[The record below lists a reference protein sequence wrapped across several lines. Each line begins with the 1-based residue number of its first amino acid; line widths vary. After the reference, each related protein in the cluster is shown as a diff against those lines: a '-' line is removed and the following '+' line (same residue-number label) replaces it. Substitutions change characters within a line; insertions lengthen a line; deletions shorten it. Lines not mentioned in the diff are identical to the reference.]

1 MEYHK
6 SLQRQLN
13 RLNIKLDELPS
24 DQKKRWEELLQ
35 LVNKSYFEADQER
48 YLLERSME
56 ISSRE
61 LLELNKSLETAQHM
75 GRLGY
80 WEADIP
86 NNKIFWSKELY
97 LLHGLTPGEPP
108 PKYDP
113 FLQTVHEDDRDHM
126 KDLLEKA
133 LVEEGTYANELRIKV
148 ANGEYRWFY
157 VTFQSILEK
166 NSQILRGIS
175 LDITER
181 KKAEQEISSLHN
193 QLVFSSRL
201 AGMADVAA
209 STLHNVG
216 NVLNSANVSIEFLKE
231 FISQSKMKE
240 VESLT
245 LLLQKNLSHLSKYI
259 ETDPQ
264 GKYVP
269 EYMIALLQ
277 KVHEEYALFSKEVE
291 SMSKHISH
299 VSDIIVTQ
307 NDISRASGMM
317 EKVFLPEVIDTAI
330 EMTDF
335 SFEEHNIRIIKS
347 YQKTPFV
354 LTDKVKFLQIL
365 INLIRNAKD
374 ALVTNTPDEKRTII
388 ISLKE
393 ENLDNTLIIKVK
405 DNGVGILPE
414 NYTRIFSFGFTT
426 KEHGHGMG
434 LHMSALNAKEMGGSL
449 EVESEGLGKGATFKL
464 TIPKVEVSSSSAITT

>member
-6 SLQRQLN
+6 LLQRQLS

-24 DQKKRWEELLQ
+24 DQKERWENFLQ
-35 LVNKSYFEADQER
+35 LVNKAYSEADQER

-61 LLELNKSLETAQHM
+61 LLELNKNLETAQHM
-75 GRLGY
+75 GHLGY

-86 NNKIFWSKELY
+86 NDKIFWSKELY

-113 FLQTVHEDDRDHM
+113 FLKTVHEDDRAHM
-126 KDLLEKA
+126 KALLEKA
-133 LVEEGTYANELRIKV
+133 LVEEGTYKNELRIKI

-157 VTFQSILEK
+157 VTFQSILKK
-166 NSQILRGIS
+166 NSKILRGIS
-175 LDITER
+175 LDVTER
-181 KKAEQEISSLHN
+181 KKAEQEITSLHN
-193 QLVFSSRL
+193 QLIFSSRL

-231 FISQSKMKE
+231 FILQSKMKE
-240 VESLT
+240 VETLT
-245 LLLQKNLSHLSKYI
+245 LLLQKNLSHLPKYI

-277 KVHEEYALFSKEVE
+277 KIQDEYALFSKEVE
-291 SMSKHISH
+291 NMSKHISH
-299 VSDIIVTQ
+299 VTDIIVTQ
-307 NDISRASGMM
+307 NDISRASGVM
-317 EKVFLPEVIDTAI
+317 EKVFLPEVIDTAL
-330 EMTDF
+330 EMTNF
-335 SFEEHNIRIIKS
+335 SFKENNIHIVKS

-374 ALVTNTPDEKRTII
+374 ALMANAADEKKII
-388 ISLKE
+388 TISLK
-393 ENLDNTLIIKVK
+393 
-405 DNGVGILPE
+405 
-414 NYTRIFSFGFTT
+414 
-426 KEHGHGMG
+426 KEK
-434 LHMSALNAKEMGGSL
+434 LNK
-449 EVESEGLGKGATFKL
+449 KL
-464 TIPKVEVSSSSAITT
+464 RG

>member
-24 DQKKRWEELLQ
+24 DQKKRWEDFLQ
-35 LVNKSYFEADQER
+35 LVHKSYLEADQER

-80 WEADIP
+80 WEADIT
-86 NNKIFWSKELY
+86 NDKIFWSKELY

-113 FLQTVHEDDRDHM
+113 FLQSVHEDDRAHM
-126 KDLLEKA
+126 RKLLEKA
-133 LVEEGTYANELRIKV
+133 LMEEGTYKNELRIKI

-157 VTFQSILEK
+157 VSFQSILEK

-181 KKAEQEISSLHN
+181 KKAEQEIASLHS

-231 FISQSKMKE
+231 FISQAKMKE
-240 VESLT
+240 VEALI
-245 LLLQKNLSHLSKYI
+245 LLLQQNLSHLPKYI

-291 SMSKHISH
+291 NMSKHISH
-299 VSDIIVTQ
+299 VNDIIVSQ
-307 NDISRASGMM
+307 NDISRASGMT
-317 EKVFLPEVIDTAI
+317 EKVFLPEVIDTAL

-335 SFEEHNIRIIKS
+335 SFEEHNIHIVKS

-374 ALVTNTPDEKRTII
+374 ALMTTPSDEKRMIT
-388 ISLKE
+388 ISLAA
-393 ENLDNTLIIKVK
+393 ENLNNKLIIKVK
-405 DNGVGILPE
+405 DNGSGISHENLPQ
-414 NYTRIFSFGFTT
+414 IFSFGFTT
-426 KEHGHGMG
+426 KERGHGMG

-449 EVESEGLGKGATFKL
+449 EVESEGVGKGATFKL
-464 TIPKVEVSSSSAITT
+464 TIPKVEASSSAMATT